1 MKSANSNLRRNVF
14 RLGLLLAGIAVL
26 DIALT
31 SQFYRSTLTLSLI
44 FAIAAVGLTLLMG
57 FAGQVSIGQGA
68 FFGLG
73 AYTAAFAIQRLDI
86 SPILALF
93 LAAIVPGIIGY
104 IIARPILKLSG
115 NNLAL
120 ATLALAAVFYVVAT
134 QWMSVTGGI
143 DPGIIGLPAL
153 DYFGLPHN
161 HVVLWL
167 AGICLVVCTAVAL
180 LLIDGRFGRALMA
193 IKTSEVVASCTGVD
207 VARTKAIAFAI
218 AAAYAGIAG
227 ALFGYF
233 LRAFNATSFNVAL
246 SIELLMMVI
255 VGSLSTVWGAIFGAL
270 AIMILPNLLEGF
282 DHAKLL
288 VYGLAMVAIMMLAP
302 NGLGETLAKL
312 ITRRRVTE

>member
-1 MKSANSNLRRNVF
+1 MKSANSSLRRNF
-14 RLGLLLAGIAVL
+14 IRLGLLVVGIAVL
-26 DIALT
+26 DVALT

-73 AYTAAFAIQRLDI
+73 AYSAAFAIQQLGI
-86 SPILALF
+86 PPLVGLVV
-93 LAAIVPGIIGY
+93 AAVVPGFFGY
-104 IIARPILKLSG
+104 LIARPILRLSG

-134 QWMSVTGGI
+134 QWSSVTGGI
-143 DPGIIGLPAL
+143 DPGITGLPAL
-153 DYFGLPHN
+153 DYFGLSHIL
-161 HVVLWL
+161 VVLWL
-167 AGICLVVCTAVAL
+167 AGICLVICTAVAL

-233 LRAFNATSFNVAL
+233 LRAFNATSFNVGL

-270 AIMILPNLLEGF
+270 AIMVLPNLLEGF

-312 ITRRRVTE
+312 VTRRRVAE

>member
-1 MKSANSNLRRNVF
+1 MKSANSSLRRNF
-14 RLGLLLAGIAVL
+14 IRLGLLVVGIAVL
-26 DIALT
+26 DVALT

-73 AYTAAFAIQRLDI
+73 AYSAAFAIQQLGI
-86 SPILALF
+86 PPLVGLVV
-93 LAAIVPGIIGY
+93 AAVVPGFFGY
-104 IIARPILKLSG
+104 LIARPILRLSG

-134 QWMSVTGGI
+134 QWSSVTGGI
-143 DPGIIGLPAL
+143 DPGITGLPAL
-153 DYFGLPHN
+153 DYFGLSHI

-167 AGICLVVCTAVAL
+167 AGICLVICTAVAL

-233 LRAFNATSFNVAL
+233 LRAFNATSFNVGL

-270 AIMILPNLLEGF
+270 AIMVLPNLLEGF

-312 ITRRRVTE
+312 VTRRRVAE